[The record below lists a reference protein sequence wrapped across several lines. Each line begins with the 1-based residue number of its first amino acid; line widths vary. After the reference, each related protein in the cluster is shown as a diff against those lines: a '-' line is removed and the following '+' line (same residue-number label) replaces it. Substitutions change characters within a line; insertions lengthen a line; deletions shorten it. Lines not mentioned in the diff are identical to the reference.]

1 MTQNKHSKVSKLEL
15 MRESLNQNVSS
26 MYKGFV
32 ISISVIFLLL
42 IGFGIIFK
50 PVQVVSESR
59 LNELYTTG
67 NLKFSIMDKKL
78 NEEENQLVL
87 ILNTDSN
94 QFSVTDTLNIEVSS
108 QLRGASSKDM
118 KMNIYKGSAE
128 YLEIVY
134 HNIPEEWTAL
144 RLSISESGNEP
155 AVLMFNR
162 LAVTD
167 KYSLLTDDTVFN
179 NNQVELRSILY
190 EIETLRRQRVDEKEI
205 EAETILIEIEDLKTN
220 IPDLEVEKEYQTEQ
234 QINET
239 NQKIRSIEQ
248 QIIMLESSYTQNQFE
263 QNELLARE
271 ELLNKKYEELK
282 IQYEKS
288 RNESY
293 KR

>member
-59 LNELYTTG
+59 LNELYATG

-288 RNESY
+288 RNES
-293 KR
+293 

>member
-282 IQYEKS
+282 IQYEKL
-288 RNESY
+288 RNES
-293 KR
+293 

>member
-288 RNESY
+288 RNES
-293 KR
+293 

>member
-1 MTQNKHSKVSKLEL
+1 M
-15 MRESLNQNVSS
+15 
-26 MYKGFV
+26 
-32 ISISVIFLLL
+32 ISVIFLIL

-288 RNESY
+288 RNES
-293 KR
+293 

>member
-134 HNIPEEWTAL
+134 QNIPEEWTAL

-288 RNESY
+288 RNES
-293 KR
+293 